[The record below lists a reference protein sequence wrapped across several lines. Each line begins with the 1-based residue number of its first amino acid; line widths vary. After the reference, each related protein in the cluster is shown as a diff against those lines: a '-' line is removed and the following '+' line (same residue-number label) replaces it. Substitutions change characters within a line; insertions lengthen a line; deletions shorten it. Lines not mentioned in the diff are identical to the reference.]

1 MRIHFREFIIWN
13 SLFIIALLVLSTE
26 IFSFFNLINQ
36 YSIKIFWFIFLL
48 FYIYFLK
55 RNNFIKIIKEKFNL
69 LNFESIFILT
79 VLTLTFIIA
88 IIYPPNTPDA
98 MSYHMTRVMNWIQ
111 NANINFYPTND
122 FRELIMGPLSSFLNL
137 HLYLLVNGDYLTNLV
152 QWYSM
157 IISCL
162 TISLISRE
170 LGCNLRYQIFSIL
183 FCVTVPMGILES
195 TSSQTDYVATMWLTL
210 IVYFTLKY
218 INSNSQKYIYGFS
231 IALGLGMLTKATVYF
246 FSFPFCLWLG
256 AYILLKKQKK
266 WKFFFI
272 IPLIVLVLNLGH
284 FTRNVNFSGNP
295 LGLSN
300 EDNSFVNET
309 FNAKSLTSNIIRNLG
324 SNLAVPNHRI
334 NIYTIEKIEKL
345 HDYLKISIN
354 DNRTTLPP
362 NKSFTIFFSLYESF
376 ASNPL
381 HLVIFFIVIL
391 LILFKKKLLSI
402 HKYYLYSII
411 GGFILFCL
419 FLKWSI
425 WNNRYLLSFFI
436 LASPIVSYSLFK
448 LEIKKFTSLII
459 IALSIWSI
467 PYILFNQSR
476 PLVASLKNEN
486 NIISVNKPFF
496 LNFKREQLYYSALNF
511 GDLYSRHYDISMKI
525 KKSGCENIG
534 SFFSTIVNPM
544 TYPFWVFVK
553 NENKLNPKI
562 FNIEVKNNSANY
574 FRDKFKNQ
582 KICAVVDFNNLEL
595 TLK

>member
-218 INSNSQKYIYGFS
+218 MFHFNIHAFG
-231 IALGLGMLTKATVYF
+231 ALGSA
-246 FSFPFCLWLG
+246 FCT
-256 AYILLKKQKK
+256 I
-266 WKFFFI
+266 
-272 IPLIVLVLNLGH
+272 
-284 FTRNVNFSGNP
+284 
-295 LGLSN
+295 
-300 EDNSFVNET
+300 
-309 FNAKSLTSNIIRNLG
+309 KSTNII
-324 SNLAVPNHRI
+324 
-334 NIYTIEKIEKL
+334 
-345 HDYLKISIN
+345 
-354 DNRTTLPP
+354 
-362 NKSFTIFFSLYESF
+362 
-376 ASNPL
+376 
-381 HLVIFFIVIL
+381 
-391 LILFKKKLLSI
+391 
-402 HKYYLYSII
+402 
-411 GGFILFCL
+411 
-419 FLKWSI
+419 
-425 WNNRYLLSFFI
+425 
-436 LASPIVSYSLFK
+436 
-448 LEIKKFTSLII
+448 
-459 IALSIWSI
+459 
-467 PYILFNQSR
+467 
-476 PLVASLKNEN
+476 
-486 NIISVNKPFF
+486 
-496 LNFKREQLYYSALNF
+496 
-511 GDLYSRHYDISMKI
+511 
-525 KKSGCENIG
+525 
-534 SFFSTIVNPM
+534 
-544 TYPFWVFVK
+544 
-553 NENKLNPKI
+553 
-562 FNIEVKNNSANY
+562 
-574 FRDKFKNQ
+574 
-582 KICAVVDFNNLEL
+582 
-595 TLK
+595 